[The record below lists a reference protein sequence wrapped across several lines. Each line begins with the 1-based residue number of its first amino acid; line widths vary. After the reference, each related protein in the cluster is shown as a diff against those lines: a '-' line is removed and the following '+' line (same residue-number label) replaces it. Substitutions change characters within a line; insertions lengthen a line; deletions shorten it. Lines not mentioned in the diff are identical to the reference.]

1 MTATTDSTAQTSQAS
16 STEETASM
24 IEVPQNID
32 FQMDAGLKEVLFDKM
47 TFTNMNGKLIVKNGK
62 VDMTNLSMNT
72 MGGSVVMNGILFD
85 RRSEEAGNERRIPYG
100 KYRFCTGLQRTG
112 YGAANGSYL

>member
-47 TFTNMNGKLIVKNGK
+47 TFTNMNGKLIVKDGK

-72 MGGSVVMNGILFD
+72 MGGSVVMNGYYSTAD
-85 RRSEEAGNERRIPYG
+85 PKKPEMNVRIPYG
-100 KYRFCTGLQRTG
+100 NIGLHRLTKHWIC
-112 YGAANGSYL
+112 AANGSYL